1 MQHIYALYGKMGSG
15 KDYLASLLQ
24 AHLPNNTICISF
36 AETLKHEIENLI
48 IYRLEDHFSFKRL
61 SDLYRIPEK
70 DIETIFTK
78 MLPQDLTGVSAF
90 KKTPQTRKLFQ
101 FYGDMRRKEN
111 ENYFIDKTFERI
123 TKHLTHFQNV
133 IITDVRFPNEYQ
145 ACHDHGATLIHL
157 NISNETRHQRL
168 LARDG
173 FIPSTEA
180 ENHPSET
187 ALDNIPKYETDIVID
202 ESMSDDDMLQAIL
215 QGK

>member
-24 AHLPNNTICISF
+24 THLPNNTICISF
-36 AETLKHEIENLI
+36 AETLKDEIEDLI
-48 IYRLEDHFSFKRL
+48 IYRLEDHLSFKRL
-61 SDLYRIPEK
+61 SDLYRIPEE
-70 DIETIFTK
+70 DIKTIFTE

-90 KKTPQTRKLFQ
+90 KKTPYMRKLFQ
-101 FYGDMRRKEN
+101 FYGDLRRN
-111 ENYFIDKTFERI
+111 QHPNYFIDKTFEHI
-123 TKHLTHFQNV
+123 TKRLTHFQNV
-133 IITDVRFPNEYQ
+133 IITDIRFPNEYQ

-157 NISNETRHQRL
+157 NISDETRHKRL

-180 ENHPSET
+180 ETHPSET
-187 ALDNIPKYETDIVID
+187 ALDDIPKYETDIVID